1 MRSIFLVPA
10 GDAALFEEALA
21 SVAEAVAIDV
31 ASGGAPEGA
40 RMMEILRQR
49 GRRVLARIDALTSG
63 VADSDLD
70 AVMAQAP
77 YGIILPQACGGRDVQ
92 HLGAKLAVR
101 EAENALEDGATRILA
116 AGADLPEAI
125 FALGTMARA
134 TRRLIGLVGT
144 PPRWPARSA
153 WERTPGWRM
162 RARNWCFRPRR
173 RVPRRC
179 WTRGA
184 RAGSAVA
191 GQTRRLWRRHR
202 QQRRGGAGLRTHLRL
217 SLPQHG
223 ADFAACA
230 SSTAASAM
238 APP

>member
-21 SVAEAVAIDV
+21 SGAEAVAIDV
-31 ASGGAPEGA
+31 ASGGAPEGS
-40 RMMEILRQR
+40 RMMEILHQR
-49 GRRVLARIDALTSG
+49 GRRVLARIHALTSG

-101 EAENALEDGATRILA
+101 EAENALDDGATRILA

-134 TRRLIGLVGT
+134 TRRLIGLVWDAAALAGALGVGTDAEVLAHARAQLVFSAAAAGT
-144 PPRWPARSA
+144 PTLLDA
-153 WERTPGWRM
+153 
-162 RARNWCFRPRR
+162 
-173 RVPRRC
+173 
-179 WTRGA
+179 
-184 RAGSAVA
+184 
-191 GQTRRLWRRHR
+191 
-202 QQRRGGAGLRTHLRL
+202 RGGRAEAL
-217 SLPQHG
+217 SQAKRNGFGG
-223 ADFAACA
+223 AIVNSAAAAQACERIFA
-230 SSTAASAM
+230 
-238 APP
+238 